1 MRLPSIASA
10 LEGIDRVRFISALS
24 VRMRIVILA
33 LIPVAGFIA
42 NGYTF
47 VAGESEVEIAF
58 DGVRQASQLAEQSR
72 DFKNVMATMQSSAR
86 DFARQPLPAY
96 RSAFTMA
103 NDRAVVTL
111 DGMRTLK
118 GSVKDKDFGPVERA
132 LERLK
137 SNFDALVKENEP
149 VGADDSEGLLATLR
163 LQATSLEQFING
175 DSSWLAEIDALRLS
189 RILALMRQAEAAY
202 MRARNADFKQ
212 VFSDQQDAFVEAVD
226 KVIGADIL
234 KKQARD
240 GVNAYAATF
249 KAWNDAMRNVDMR
262 IAAIVSDTELLTGVA
277 DNMVSESYDLQRSVS
292 TEMTSSQARTKW
304 IIVAVGCAA
313 VLIGLLFS
321 FLIGRSIT
329 RPLNELS
336 ASMRR
341 LADGDTAVEIAGT
354 QASDE
359 IGAMART
366 VLVFRDNA
374 VERER
379 LTAEQERIAA
389 ERERFA
395 AEREHLA
402 AEQALTIEARER
414 RAATVATTISG
425 FETSVGQALGR
436 LRQAADK
443 LEGAS
448 QVLNGAADAVSLEAK
463 TAESRVGVAAENV
476 TDAAASVEEL
486 TTSIGGI
493 AAQASRST
501 DVAARAVEETKRT
514 TGTMAQLGV
523 AANRIGE
530 VIGLIQSIAGQTN
543 LLALNATIEA
553 ARAGEAGKG
562 FAVVASEV
570 KMLAGQTAKATEE
583 IAAQIG
589 AIQSATAEATAAIGQ
604 VDAIVGEMSQ
614 IAVAVAGTVE
624 EQNAAV
630 AAIASSVNRAS
641 TEAMNGA
648 QAMSRVNGASGDART
663 TAADVKALAEVLA
676 GEAEGLDGEI
686 RRFLGSVQ
694 AA

>member
-1 MRLPSIASA
+1 MARAAI
-10 LEGIDRVRFISALS
+10 GRIRFIAALS

-42 NGYTF
+42 NGLTF
-47 VAGESEVEIAF
+47 AAGEAEVAAAF
-58 DGVRQASQLAEQSR
+58 DGVRQASQLAEKSR
-72 DFKNVMATMQSSAR
+72 DFKNALATMQSSAR
-86 DFARQPLPAY
+86 DFARQPLPAH
-96 RSAFTMA
+96 RAIFTMA
-103 NDRAVVTL
+103 TDRATVTL
-111 DGMRTLK
+111 DGMRTLE
-118 GSVKDKDFGPVERA
+118 GSVKTRDFGPIERA

-137 SNFDALVKENEP
+137 SNFDALVQENEP
-149 VGADDSEGLLATLR
+149 VGSDDSEGILAALR

-189 RILALMRQAEAAY
+189 RMLALMRQAEAAY
-202 MRARNADFKQ
+202 MRTRNADYKQ
-212 VFSDQQDAFVEAVD
+212 AYSDHQDAFVDAVD

-234 KKQARD
+234 KNQARD

-249 KAWNDAMRNVDMR
+249 KSLNDALRNVDMR

-277 DNMVSESYDLQRSVS
+277 DNMVAQSYDLQRSVS
-292 TEMTSSQARTKW
+292 TAMSASQARTKW

-313 VLIGLLFS
+313 AMIGLMFS
-321 FLIGRSIT
+321 LLIGRSIT
-329 RPLNELS
+329 RPLGDLS

-341 LADGDTAVEIAGT
+341 LASGDTAVEISGT

-359 IGAMART
+359 MGAMART
-366 VLVFRDNA
+366 VVVFRNNA
-374 VERER
+374 VERQR
-379 LTAEQERIAA
+379 LADEQERIAG

-402 AEQALTIEARER
+402 AEQALTIEERER
-414 RAATVATTISG
+414 RAATVAATISQ
-425 FETSVGQALGR
+425 FEASVGQTLGR

-443 LEGAS
+443 LEDAS
-448 QVLNGAADAVSLEAK
+448 QILNGAADAVSHEAK
-463 TAESRVGVAAENV
+463 TAEARVGVAAENV
-476 TDAAASVEEL
+476 TEAAASVEEL
-486 TTSIGGI
+486 TTSISGI
-493 AAQASRST
+493 AAQATRST
-501 DVAARAVEETKRT
+501 EVAARAVAEAKRT
-514 TGTMAQLGV
+514 TDTMAQLGV
-523 AANRIGE
+523 AASRIGE

-570 KMLAGQTAKATEE
+570 KMLAAQTARATEE

-589 AIQSATAEATAAIGQ
+589 AIQSATADATAAIGQ

-641 TEAMNGA
+641 GEAMNGA
-648 QAMSRVNGASGDART
+648 AAMSRVNGTSGDARA

-676 GEAEGLDGEI
+676 AEAEGLDGEI
-686 RRFLGSVQ
+686 RRFLASVQ